1 MVKEYKNIPRNIISN
16 LNKLFVKYILKN
28 TNFLTNSSKHCTNFT
43 NALVDIMPTY
53 VLDHPS
59 NHRIKSLY
67 NINPFLP
74 EHFFSLFMKV
84 LTKVCFGVKRT
95 KFKFSGPYLV
105 RLPRYENFLFL
116 GFDKNASLC
125 LTYCMC
131 LKCLL

>member
-1 MVKEYKNIPRNIISN
+1 M
-16 LNKLFVKYILKN
+16 NKLFVKYILKN
-28 TNFLTNSSKHCTNFT
+28 TNLLTNSSKRCTNFT

-53 VLDHPS
+53 DALVDIMPTYGLDHPS

-84 LTKVCFGVKRT
+84 LTKVGFGVKRT

-105 RLPRYENFLFL
+105 RLPRYENFHFL
-116 GFDKNASLC
+116 GFDKNVLNSNL
-125 LTYCMC
+125 
-131 LKCLL
+131 LKC